1 MSTGPATGTPI
12 IIGNA
17 IEGQT
22 LTVDVSSVSDPDGI
36 QFMGALWQRSTDGGV
51 TFTDAIPFFSPDPTY
66 VVVGADVGALLRV
79 QIGVQDL
86 LGNLSAVF
94 SDPTAPVT
102 SDNHEPTGV
111 PIITGT
117 FLVGETL
124 TADASAI
131 ADDDGLGTFS
141 YSWVRLKE
149 GDSTV
154 VSNTDTYTLTADDA
168 HARFKVI
175 VTYQDGASFTEDV
188 ESAFSQSVASAPGD
202 VPPRIEFRFGDNKV
216 DENDQGGSVG
226 VLTFDGILNPSLTYT
241 IVSDPAGR
249 FEMNGF
255 ELRLTAST
263 SFDFEAS
270 ATQQVQIRV
279 TDGASL
285 DYTETVTIDVIDK
298 NAIAS
303 FLTHAPISDPTVA
316 ADVAGLV
323 FPGGNGDPLSSPQW
337 VGENVIEVTFPDTAI
352 QFNLTG
358 LDDFSRPFSEVEKGI
373 ARGIFASVS
382 ALTLFGFTEVD
393 FPGGGNASQ
402 NVLDLGI
409 GHLSAGISGVALIPP
424 GTALLVGDVET
435 HGDETLLG
443 GGFHYVLMHELGHAL
458 GLDHGHNNGG
468 TSGPSG
474 DSLPHLPLAHDR
486 SAYSVMTYNNTT
498 DGNPQSYMIADIATL
513 QYLYGADFTLNSGD
527 TTYTW
532 STTGETF
539 INGVS
544 KGATFDT
551 HILMSIW
558 DGGGTDTYDASNYDD
573 GVEIDLRPGEFST
586 ISVDQ
591 LGKPTAIGNVGN
603 AYLYDGDTRSLIE
616 NAIGGDGDD
625 TLTGN
630 EAANVLTGGAGT
642 NAIDGGTG
650 DDTAA
655 FLNNRSAYTLQ
666 RVGGTIVVTGV
677 ASIDTLASIEHLR
690 FTDITL
696 SASNLFDPRITSDGG
711 GGTAT
716 RAIAEN
722 STTVTTVQATDD
734 DPGTTLTYTIAGGAD
749 QSKFQIDASTGALS
763 FINAPDFELP
773 DDADHNNSYLV
784 TVRASDGTLTDDQA
798 ITVNVTAVNE
808 APQIT
813 SSGGGATA
821 TVSVSEN
828 STVVTTAIAT
838 DQDVGSTIS
847 YSLVGGA
854 DQSRFQ
860 INPSTGALSFINAPD
875 FEAPDDADHNNSY
888 VATVR
893 ASDGTLT
900 DDQAITVNVTAVNEA
915 PQIASTG
922 GGATATVSAS
932 ENSTVVTTV
941 VAMDQDAGSTISYSL
956 VGGVDQGEFQINAS
970 TGALSFI
977 NAPDF
982 ELTTDAD
989 HNNSYLV
996 TVRASDGSLNDDQAI
1011 TVTVTD
1017 VSEAPRIVHWA
1028 ASVDVG
1034 AHPVGWSPAG
1044 ISDFNADGT
1053 SDLGWY
1059 NAAIGNIDIWK
1070 LSNGGWAGSAD
1081 VGSHPPGYQPVGFG
1095 DFNGDSTDDV
1105 LWFNATTRDVDLWK
1119 ISNAQWAGSVSIGT
1133 HPAGYAPSGTGDFN
1147 GDETSDVLWYN
1158 ATTHHTDIWLISNGQ
1173 WAGSVDVGLHPAGY
1187 QPALTGDFNG
1197 DGTSDIAW
1205 FNASNGNLDIW
1216 KISNGQWAGSVDL
1229 GSHPA
1234 GWQPLGAAD
1243 FNLDGTSDIV
1253 PDDDQQAAVQDADLF
1268 A

>member
-124 TADASAI
+124 TADASAM

-226 VLTFDGILNPSLTYT
+226 VLTFDGILDPSLTYT

-303 FLTHAPISDPTVA
+303 FLAHAPISDPTVA

-393 FPGGGNASQ
+393 FPGGGNGSQ
-402 NVLDLGI
+402 DVLDLGI
-409 GHLSAGISGVALIPP
+409 GHLSAGISGVSLIPP

-443 GGFHYVLMHELGHAL
+443 GGFHYTLMHELGHAL
-458 GLDHGHNNGG
+458 GLDHGHNSGG
-468 TSGPSG
+468 NVPPFG
-474 DSLPHLPLAHDR
+474 DFLPHLPLAHDR

-527 TTYTW
+527 TVYTW

-544 KGATFDT
+544 KGATFGT
-551 HILMSIW
+551 YILMSIW

-591 LGKPTAIGNVGN
+591 LGKPTALGNVGN
-603 AYLYDGDTRSLIE
+603 AYLFYDDQRSLIE

-630 EAANVLTGGAGT
+630 EAPNVLTGGAGT
-642 NAIDGGTG
+642 NAIDGGDG
-650 DDTAA
+650 ADTAA
-655 FLNNRSAYTLQ
+655 FLLTRDNYTIQ
-666 RVGGTIVVTGV
+666 RVGITIVVT
-677 ASIDTLASIEHLR
+677 SLQNTDTLSNIEHLK
-690 FTDITL
+690 FADITL
-696 SASNLFDPRITSDGG
+696 AAGNLFTPQITSNGG
-711 GGTAT
+711 GDNASVSV
-716 RAIAEN
+716 AEN
-722 STTVTTVQATDD
+722 SATVTTVVATDQ
-734 DPGTTLTYTIAGGAD
+734 DPGATISYSIVGGAD
-749 QSKFQIDASTGALS
+749 QSRFQIDPSTGALS
-763 FINAPDFELP
+763 FNNAPDFESP
-773 DDADHNNSYLV
+773 TDSDHNNSYLV
-784 TVRASDGTLTDDQA
+784 TVRASDGSLNDDQA
-798 ITVNVTAVNE
+798 ITVSVTTVNE
-808 APQIT
+808 APQIA
-813 SSGGGATA
+813 SNGGGATA

-828 STVVTTAIAT
+828 STAVTTVVAT
-838 DQDVGSTIS
+838 DPDTGSTIS

-854 DQSRFQ
+854 DL
-860 INPSTGALSFINAPD
+860 GK
-875 FEAPDDADHNNSY
+875 
-888 VATVR
+888 
-893 ASDGTLT
+893 
-900 DDQAITVNVTAVNEA
+900 
-915 PQIASTG
+915 
-922 GGATATVSAS
+922 
-932 ENSTVVTTV
+932 
-941 VAMDQDAGSTISYSL
+941 
-956 VGGVDQGEFQINAS
+956 FQINAS

-982 ELTTDAD
+982 ESSTDAD
-989 HNNSYLV
+989 HNNSYFI

-1017 VSEAPRIVHWA
+1017 VSEAPRTVHWT

-1034 AHPVGWSPAG
+1034 PHPAGWSPAG
-1044 ISDFNADGT
+1044 IGDFNADGT

-1059 NAAIGNIDIWK
+1059 NAAIDNIDIWK
-1070 LSNGGWAGSAD
+1070 LSNNGWVGSAD

-1253 PDDDQQAAVQDADLF
+1253 WYNPATNNIDIWLINNGQWAGSVDVGSHPAGSVALGVGDFDNNGVSDIMWRDTATGHIENWMLAYS
-1268 A
+1268 